1 MKRLQNNQ
9 SRQRGVALVTALLF
23 LLVVTVIAVTA
34 ANNSALGLKMSAS
47 MQDAYRSFQSAE
59 SGIYAALGLA
69 GSAQDPFLRQ
79 PIVSD
84 PFSGMSTHPFR
95 NQATDPNDV
104 PVDVD
109 VVMISVQRTC
119 PRPPTER
126 GGSSAGVFACD
137 FYRIT
142 SEHDR
147 PGRARSRVELGVVK
161 TVIGDD

>member
-1 MKRLQNNQ
+1 MTLNPINR
-9 SRQRGVALVTALLF
+9 SPQRGVALVTALLF

-47 MQDAYRSFQSAE
+47 MQDAYGSFQSAE

-69 GSAQDPFLRQ
+69 GSPQDPFRRQ
-79 PIVSD
+79 PVVND
-84 PFSGMSTHPFR
+84 PFQGMGTHPFR
-95 NQATDPNDV
+95 NQAADPNDV
-104 PVDVD
+104 PVAVD
-109 VVMISVQRTC
+109 VVLISAQRTC
-119 PRPPTER
+119 PRPPSER

-137 FYRIT
+137 FYRVT
-142 SEHDR
+142 SEHDE